1 MKRFIFMLMFC
12 VAAVCGVQA
21 QENPMKYNG
30 LVMEYKGDD
39 AQTQAIVE
47 AMQSILPDVEKA
59 FGWVAGREYIL
70 IDYSGTVTFVSG
82 ENGAKKTN
90 GQIFAFD
97 QGTDAISVGAS
108 MDIAGKSYDLNVD
121 IVAHEDM
128 KGANLI
134 FNNQEV
140 INAVSNIMPDA
151 AQNDALMKVYGAI
164 SSNPEI
170 KIGMKIAIDL
180 ASMM

>member
-1 MKRFIFMLMFC
+1 MKKFIFAMLFC
-12 VAAVCGVQA
+12 VAAMCGVQA

-39 AQTQAIVE
+39 AQTKAVVE
-47 AMQSILPDVEKA
+47 ALQAVLPDVEKA
-59 FGWVAGREYIL
+59 FGWQVGREAIL
-70 IDYSGTVTFVSG
+70 IDYSGVVTFTSG
-82 ENGAKKTN
+82 EKKTT

-97 QGTDAISVGAS
+97 QGTDSMSLGAS
-108 MDIAGKSYDLNVD
+108 MDIGGKGYDLNVD

-140 INAVSNIMPDA
+140 INVVSQVMPNAD
-151 AQNDALMKVYGAI
+151 QNDALMKVYGAV
-164 SSNPEI
+164 SMYPEI

-180 ASMM
+180 ASIMQ

>member
-1 MKRFIFMLMFC
+1 
-12 VAAVCGVQA
+12 
-21 QENPMKYNG
+21 MKYNG

-39 AQTQAIVE
+39 AQAKAVVE
-47 AMQSILPDVEKA
+47 ALQSVLPDVEKA
-59 FGWVAGREYIL
+59 FGWQAGREAIS
-70 IDYSGTVTFVSG
+70 IDYSGTVTFISG
-82 ENGAKKTN
+82 EEGAKKTT

-97 QGTDAISVGAS
+97 QGTDSMSLGAS
-108 MDIAGKSYDLNVD
+108 MSIAGKSYDLNVD

-140 INAVSNIMPDA
+140 INVVSQVVPNA
-151 AQNDALMKVYGAI
+151 EQNDALMKIYGAV
-164 SSNPEI
+164 SMYPDV

-180 ASMM
+180 ASMMQ